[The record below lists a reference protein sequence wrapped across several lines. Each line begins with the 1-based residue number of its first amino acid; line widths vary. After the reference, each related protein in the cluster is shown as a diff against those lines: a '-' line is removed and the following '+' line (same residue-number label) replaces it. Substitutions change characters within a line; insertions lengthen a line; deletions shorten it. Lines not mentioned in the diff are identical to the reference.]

1 MTLEKTQDG
10 APEPRIAADAAA
22 RARRVKLILMD
33 VDGVLTDG
41 RIVFCGPTDETKFF
55 DAQDGMGVRQAIRA
69 GLRVGLITRRGSRAL
84 ERRAKEL
91 GIADT
96 DIHMSSLDKS
106 ATYVKI
112 VRASGLADAEVA
124 FVGDDLVDMPAL
136 GRAGFAATVPNAVPE
151 VIRAAH
157 FVAGR
162 AGGRGAVRQILDFIL
177 KVQGRWERATRGDA

>member
-1 MTLEKTQDG
+1 MSHENQQDS
-10 APEPRIAADAAA
+10 APEPRLAADAAA

-55 DAQDGMGVRQAIRA
+55 DSQDGMGVRQAIRA
-69 GLRVGLITRRGSRAL
+69 GLRVALITRRGSRAL

-91 GIADT
+91 GISEIHT
-96 DIHMSSLDKS
+96 DSLDKS
-106 ATYVKI
+106 AAYTKI
-112 VRASGLADAEVA
+112 LRTSGLSDAEVA

-162 AGGRGAVRQILDFIL
+162 PGGRGAVRQILDFIL
-177 KVQGRWERATRGDA
+177 KVQGRWERATREDA